1 MDKTTRDQKKAQEY
15 SRKQK
20 EQSMKVNIDIQT
32 SKIEKNQTLEEILE
46 ETHQNED
53 VNADFVANDMLKQS
67 SELQRRLAERRKQ
80 ARAINSCKNSNSKS
94 FFSFNTTIVND
105 KIEKMGQKQN
115 MPNLSIIKNNN
126 SDENED
132 ESFSFDILNNLNHT
146 DSSTNNVHSRL
157 MNQPNHPHLKIETSM
172 SDEEEEEE
180 SEDEQLEK
188 NLMEIWNECE
198 KVFETIQTEKEE
210 ATNKFLEEFTSDKF
224 EKIAEDKAEM
234 KIRIKDAKTEQ
245 EKSTIENEYK
255 IKILEI
261 EKTLSKVKENGLS
274 DIKKKFRE
282 RKMSIVSK
290 LDMESAKNK
299 LKASL

>member
-245 EKSTIENEYK
+245 EKSTIEN
-255 IKILEI
+255 
-261 EKTLSKVKENGLS
+261 
-274 DIKKKFRE
+274 
-282 RKMSIVSK
+282 
-290 LDMESAKNK
+290 
-299 LKASL
+299 